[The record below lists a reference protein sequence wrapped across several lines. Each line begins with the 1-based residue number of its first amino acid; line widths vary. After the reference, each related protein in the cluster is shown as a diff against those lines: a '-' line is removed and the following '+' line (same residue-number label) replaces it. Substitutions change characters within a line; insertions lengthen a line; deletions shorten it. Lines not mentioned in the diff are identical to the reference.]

1 MLYKKRQK
9 SPFFRLSNHFVVI
22 TPHFLGSKFEYLLT
36 KACYEEFEIQCIKHG
51 HL

>member
-1 MLYKKRQK
+1 MLYEKRQK
-9 SPFFRLSNHFVVI
+9 STFFQPSDPFVTY

>member
-1 MLYKKRQK
+1 MLYEKRQK
-9 SPFFRLSNHFVVI
+9 STFFRTNDPFVVI

-36 KACYEEFEIQCIKHG
+36 KACYEEFEIQCIKHE